1 MANERRAQR
10 EKNVEVFLGRVFVI
24 SGVYCL
30 SCPWAL
36 LLCSL
41 SCLQFC
47 AHMLSS
53 L

>member
-30 SCPWAL
+30 SCPWAFVPL
-36 LLCSL
+36 LAVVSSVLCTY
-41 SCLQFC
+41 
-47 AHMLSS
+47 AE
-53 L
+53 